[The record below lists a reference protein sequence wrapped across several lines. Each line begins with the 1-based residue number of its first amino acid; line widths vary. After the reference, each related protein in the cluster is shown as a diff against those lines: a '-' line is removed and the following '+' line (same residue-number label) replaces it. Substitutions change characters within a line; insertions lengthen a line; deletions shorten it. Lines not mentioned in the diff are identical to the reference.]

1 MKNTLTD
8 LNNHL
13 FMALERLNDDS
24 LDADQLRNEMKRS
37 QGIASLAEAIVHNAD
52 VQLKALKLRDDIGA
66 ITHVNDIPQNILP
79 QKSEEGSDE

>member
-24 LDADQLRNEMKRS
+24 LDAEQLRNEMKRS

-52 VQLKALKLRDDIGA
+52 VQLKAIKLRDEMGA
-66 ITHVNDIPQNILP
+66 VTHVSDIPQNILP
-79 QKSEEGSDE
+79 NIEDSSDE